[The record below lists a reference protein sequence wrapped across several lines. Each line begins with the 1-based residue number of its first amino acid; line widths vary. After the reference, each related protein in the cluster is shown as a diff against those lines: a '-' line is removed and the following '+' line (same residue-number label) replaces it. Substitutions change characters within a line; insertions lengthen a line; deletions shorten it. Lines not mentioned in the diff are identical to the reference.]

1 MDANI
6 RVNISLP
13 QSEFA
18 MLKKL
23 AKALGWNLFVQ
34 QEDNDTSMT
43 IEQRKEL
50 IAKLHGAVQLPDD
63 FDYKKELEQILSE
76 KYNLK

>member
-1 MDANI
+1 MGANMN
-6 RVNISLP
+6 VKISLP

-23 AKALGWNLFVQ
+23 AHALGWDLFVQ
-34 QEDNDTSMT
+34 QEDNNTMT
-43 IEQRKEL
+43 IEQKQEL
-50 IAKLHGAVQLPDD
+50 VAKLYGAIQLPDD

-76 KYNLK
+76 KHN

>member
-1 MDANI
+1 METTMN
-6 RVNISLP
+6 VNISLP

-34 QEDNDTSMT
+34 QEDESINVQ
-43 IEQRKEL
+43 QRSEL
-50 IAKLHGAVQLPDD
+50 VQKLYGCVQLSEV
-63 FDYKKELEQILSE
+63 FDYNAYLDQVLSE
-76 KYNLK
+76 KYKL